1 MQPIKG
7 WEHLEIIDPNTIR
20 VGANFGS
27 DEEAEGLPPVSDKRY
42 ETLPGYDHEGIYPDE
57 SSIPPSS
64 LPHAQNQRNSSEETG
79 LEASDIFHQHPPYP
93 PNHQNQ
99 YSPQY
104 YRRPRR
110 QIPEDLQDMIMLGVG
125 LFFIWI
131 ALLIFT

>member
-1 MQPIKG
+1 MQQIKG
-7 WEHLEIIDPNTIR
+7 WDQVEVIDRNTIR
-20 VGANFGS
+20 IGFGV
-27 DEEAEGLPPVSDKRY
+27 AKKEGDGLSVATDGRQA
-42 ETLPGYDHEGIYPDE
+42 ETLPGYDPEEIYPDE
-57 SSIPPSS
+57 PGIPYSST
-64 LPHAQNQRNSSEETG
+64 PHAQNQQSSGEMPDRDTN
-79 LEASDIFHQHPPYP
+79 DIFHQHPQHP

-99 YSPQY
+99 YPHQY